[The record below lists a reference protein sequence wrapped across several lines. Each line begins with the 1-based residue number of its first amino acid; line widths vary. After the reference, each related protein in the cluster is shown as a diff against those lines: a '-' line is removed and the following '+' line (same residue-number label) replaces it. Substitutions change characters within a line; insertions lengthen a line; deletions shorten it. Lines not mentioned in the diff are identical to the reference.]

1 MAVKHPFHV
10 DKSATLSFEALA
22 SEPGALDMRG
32 VDTRGLRAVV
42 VGGGTGSPM
51 SIRTLLSLQVE
62 TSAVVAMADDGGS
75 TGILREEADV
85 TPPGDIRKC
94 IAAFARDPQDPLVR
108 AFKYRF
114 AVARDHALGNLLLA
128 ALEDACGSFPE
139 AIAICE
145 RLLGAQGHVHPSTL
159 DHVVLEAVTR
169 DGRLL
174 DGQAVACHSKTA
186 LERVR
191 LLPDAG
197 HGPIT
202 AYEPALQALRDADLI
217 VLGPG
222 SLFTSIIP
230 NLLVPGVVEAIR
242 GSRAHVLFVCSLADT
257 QGETWG
263 LTAREH
269 VQALLDHGME
279 GLLDYVLVHSA
290 VPLRADSPATGT
302 FNALAGEGSEHASTA
317 DLEDY
322 RLAASVRPVAIDYQ
336 DVMAIQALG
345 PIVLARDL
353 VDAER
358 PTWHSSGAMRVAFLL
373 VIKLSLARKSC

>member
-114 AVARDHALGNLLLA
+114 AVARDHALGNLLLT

-139 AIAICE
+139 AIAVCE
-145 RLLGAQGHVHPSTL
+145 RLVDAQGHVYPSTL
-159 DHVVLEAVTR
+159 DHVVLSARTC
-169 DGRLL
+169 DGRVL
-174 DGQAVACHSKTA
+174 DGQAVACHSRTA
-186 LERVR
+186 LESVW
-191 LLPDAG
+191 LAG
-197 HGPIT
+197 EDGRAPRPF
-202 AYEPALQALRDADLI
+202 EPALQAIREADLI

-230 NLLVPGVVEAIR
+230 NLLIPGVVDAIR
-242 GSRAHVLFVCSLADT
+242 ESRGRVLFVCALADV

-269 VQALLDHGME
+269 FEALAAHGME
-279 GLLDYVLVHSA
+279 GLVDYMLVHSK
-290 VPLRADSPATGT
+290 VPLRAESPATGS
-302 FNALAGEGSEHASTA
+302 FAAISGADLEHASTS
-317 DLEDY
+317 DLNDTQLI
-322 RLAASVRPVAIDYQ
+322 RGVRPISISYAD
-336 DVMAIQALG
+336 MLAIQARG
-345 PIVLARDL
+345 PIVISRNLADP
-353 VDAER
+353 ER
-358 PTWHSSGAMRVAFLL
+358 PTWHSPFALRDAFQN
-373 VIKLSLARKSC
+373 VIRLSRSRRG